1 MAEKLSP
8 MLAQYKR
15 MKEKYDGCILFFRLG
30 DFYEMFFEDALLVS
44 GELSLA
50 LTSRACGLEEK
61 APMCGVPYHSA
72 TGYIA
77 KLVEKGYKVA
87 ICEQM
92 EDPKATTKLVER
104 DVIRIVT
111 PGTITD
117 PDLLEGGAN
126 NYLCTCYSCDE
137 ESALAFCDISTG
149 EIYVTRT
156 DSLEADA
163 VMNEIARYTP
173 SEFIL
178 GAEAA
183 ARYEALIRER
193 YQKSI
198 NRFEQEG
205 DEAVWRET
213 IAENCPDGA
222 GLSDVYAH
230 KSTIFALGM
239 TIEYLKQ
246 TQKSALSNLDAV
258 IFYGI
263 NEYMQM
269 DANAIRNLE
278 LFQTVRGGERRGSL
292 LWVLDKT
299 KTNMGA
305 RLLKK
310 WMEKPLLNPA
320 QISRRSFAVKEFY
333 DHVEGR
339 SALREAMS
347 GIRDIPRLITRISLG
362 SANPR
367 DLLSLKES
375 FGALEKIEPLLSDY
389 QGKLLKSLKKRFDS
403 MRDLFTLL
411 DDAIDEEAPVSIKD
425 GGIIKKG
432 YHERVDEYRIAMTE
446 TTSWLAKMEAE
457 EREKTGIKTLKI
469 GYNRVFGYYIEVS
482 KSFVKNVPDYFIRKQ
497 TLTNGERYITP
508 DLKDLENK
516 VLSAKE
522 KRFLLEEELFLEIV
536 EQLKGQIGRLKNMA
550 DVLAQLD
557 VLSCFA
563 HVAQE
568 RNFVCPEVTLGNEVI
583 IRDGRHPV
591 VELVSNKE
599 IFVPNDTALGSAEN
613 QMMIITGPN
622 MAGKSTYM
630 RQVALIVLMAQIGCF
645 VPASYAK
652 IGIVD
657 KIFTRVGASDDLSTG
672 QSTFMV
678 EMNEVSYI
686 LKNATEKSLLILDEI
701 GRGTSTYD
709 GLSIAWSVVEYIEKR
724 IKAKTLFATH
734 YHELTEL
741 EKRYEDVKNFCVA
754 VKKRGEEITFLR
766 KIIRGG
772 ADESYGVEVA
782 ALAGIP
788 KEVVT
793 RARQILKGLEE
804 NDANRPQNV
813 SGRRNSAQKELPP
826 MEALARE
833 ALWEEIKKT
842 EVLVLS
848 PLEAQAKLND
858 IVNRARNL

>member
-1 MAEKLSP
+1 MEEKLSP
-8 MLAQYKR
+8 MLAQYKQ
-15 MKEKYDGCILFFRLG
+15 MKEKYEGCILFFRLG
-30 DFYEMFFEDALLVS
+30 DFYEMFFEDAVLVS
-44 GELSLA
+44 GELSLT

-72 TGYIA
+72 AGYIA

-126 NYLCTCYSCDE
+126 NYLCTCYSCDG
-137 ESALAFCDISTG
+137 ESALTFCDISTG

-156 DSLEADA
+156 ESQESDA
-163 VMNEIARYTP
+163 VMNEISRYMP

-183 ARYEALIRER
+183 ARYEALIREKF
-193 YQKSI
+193 QKSI
-198 NRFEQEG
+198 NRFETEG
-205 DEAVWRET
+205 DETIWKET
-213 IAENCPDGA
+213 IAENCPEGV

-230 KSTIFALGM
+230 KSTVFALGM

-258 IFYGI
+258 VFYET

-278 LFQTVRGGERRGSL
+278 LLQTVRGGERRGSL

-310 WMEKPLLNPA
+310 WIEKPLLSPP
-320 QISRRSFAVKEFY
+320 QISRRNFAVREF
-333 DHVEGR
+333 VENIEGR
-339 SALREAMS
+339 SALRNAMA

-375 FGALEKIEPLLSDY
+375 LCGLGDIQSLISGYEGE
-389 QGKLLKSLKKRFDS
+389 LLKTLQKRFDP
-403 MRDLFTLL
+403 MRDIFTIL
-411 DDAIDEEAPVSIKD
+411 DEAIDEEAPVSIKD
-425 GGIIKKG
+425 GGIIKEG
-432 YHERVDEYRIAMTE
+432 YNEKVDEYRIAMTD

-482 KSFVKNVPDYFIRKQ
+482 KSLVKNVPDYYVRKQ

-508 DLKDLENK
+508 DLKELENK

-522 KRFLLEEELFLEIV
+522 KRFTLEEELFMEVLEL
-536 EQLKGQIGRLKNMA
+536 LKKQIGRLKNMA

-557 VLSCFA
+557 VLTCFA

-568 RNFVCPEVTLGNEVI
+568 RNFICPEVTLGNETI
-583 IRDGRHPV
+583 IKDGRHPV

-599 IFVPNDTALGSAEN
+599 IFVPNDTNLGSSDN
-613 QMMIITGPN
+613 RMMIITGPN

-709 GLSIAWSVVEYIEKR
+709 GLSIAWSVVEYIEKK

-741 EKRYEDVKNFCVA
+741 EKRYDDVKNFCVA

-793 RARQILKGLEE
+793 RARQILKNLEE

-813 SGRRNSAQKELPP
+813 SGKRNIAEKELPP

-833 ALWEEIKKT
+833 ALLEEIKKT

-848 PLEAQAKLND
+848 PLEAQAKLNE